1 MAVNLPLPPNIK
13 RNKIQDGD
21 KATKAFSIVSGP
33 FLKLGGPK
41 LLSQELRNEN
51 IIRNFQLDPRGNVV
65 QVINLNDF
73 LQGNPAIAQVIN
85 PNLLTFNTSVGLDVG
100 TFDLSQQQ
108 YIPNPGVVDTV
119 VNAISTEL
127 NEIKD
132 RFPLIKDYNESI
144 SLLLINA
151 ILIKLPTRISFQS
164 DTNVNIDLDFSF
176 FKEVEAGFSFSNLD
190 NKFYGNGKLDYV
202 NSAQNRFYL
211 IIEAKRYSNGVR
223 REDNFIVE
231 GIAQLLCEMY
241 SVSMITGLL
250 PPFGIVST
258 GATWVIVRIDNWQI
272 SFWRTS
278 IITMPART
286 VNPNNLRELIRCI
299 FSISRYMV
307 EL

>member
-1 MAVNLPLPPNIK
+1 
-13 RNKIQDGD
+13 
-21 KATKAFSIVSGP
+21 
-33 FLKLGGPK
+33 
-41 LLSQELRNEN
+41 
-51 IIRNFQLDPRGNVV
+51 VV